1 MLETLKEIL
10 ERIAPE
16 VDVNTITEKTKLV
29 DDLGFDSMSMMLLSL
44 EIEEAFGFRF
54 EETVRFDTI
63 GDVIKYV
70 EAMKK

>member
-1 MLETLKEIL
+1 MLEKLKEIL

-16 VDVNTITEKTKLV
+16 IDASTVTEKTKLA

-54 EETVRFDTI
+54 EETVRFETI

>member
-16 VDVNTITEKTKLV
+16 VDVGTITEKTKLV

>member
-1 MLETLKEIL
+1 MLEKLKEIL
-10 ERIAPE
+10 KRIAPE
-16 VDVNTITEKTKLV
+16 VDVSTINEKTKLV

-54 EETVRFDTI
+54 EESVRFDTI